1 MKEQELKK
9 ALNDLYGEVPLGT
22 HNAFMAAR
30 IPTEKEGRAM
40 KKKML
45 MTPVFALLLALMLG
59 TVAFAAAGQVLDWYY
74 AERFYNYPAEQRDA
88 ILQNAQ
94 TVAAQTQDENADFSA
109 TVQEY
114 SWVKEEKKLVVT
126 LNVKAVNS
134 GIELH
139 PMWNLDADGA
149 LGEEGREEHW
159 LWTEKG
165 FGKPEDM
172 MADSTK
178 ALHLTD
184 VEHLCIG
191 NHADNFTAV
200 IEGST
205 DALVMPDGSVQFVME
220 YLFST
225 VDEAR
230 TAKAANYYDDPELFK
245 EHQERDE
252 TIREAILKGGEMN
265 LSLPYYTIA
274 YADVDVQP
282 YGSCRVMHWVDF
294 TVDLGDIPADFFK

>member
-30 IPTEKEGRAM
+30 IPTEKEGHAM

-45 MTPVFALLLALMLG
+45 MTPMFALLLALMLG

-139 PMWNLDADGA
+139 PMWNLDADGEY
-149 LGEEGREEHW
+149 GEEGREEHW
-159 LWTEKG
+159 LVTEKG
-165 FGKPEDM
+165 FGKVKDM
-172 MADSTK
+172 MTDPSK
-178 ALHLTD
+178 ALYLTD
-184 VEHLCIG
+184 VERLCIG
-191 NHADNFTAV
+191 THAENDAAANF
-200 IEGST
+200 GSM

-220 YLFST
+220 YLFSNI
-225 VDEAR
+225 DEAK
-230 TAKAANYYDDPELFK
+230 TAEAASCIPTPEPL
-245 EHQERDE
+245 QERLEQDE
-252 TIREAILKGGEMN
+252 KIRAAILKGGEMT
-265 LSLPYYTIA
+265 LCLPYYTVA
-274 YADVDVQP
+274 YADVDAQP
-282 YGSCRVMHWVDF
+282 YGSGRVAHWVDF
-294 TVDLGDIPADFFK
+294 TINLGDIPADFFK